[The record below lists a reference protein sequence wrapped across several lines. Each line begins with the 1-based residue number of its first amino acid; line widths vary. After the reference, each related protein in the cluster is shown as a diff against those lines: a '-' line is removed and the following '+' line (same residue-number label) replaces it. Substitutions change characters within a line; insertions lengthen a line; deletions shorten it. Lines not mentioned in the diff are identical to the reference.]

1 MSGLFDAAGSFST
14 GGGVRVV
21 PDGVRAFGSTS
32 LRAAEE
38 VARAG
43 GIDLQA
49 NVSSLSPAMG
59 LIGADFVAAFAVTQG
74 AHTRAVAQL
83 AYVYASGGVAA
94 HDAAARYETLDA
106 ATAAGLGAA
115 VAGLGDAR

>member
-1 MSGLFDAAGSFST
+1 MSGLLDAVGSFST

-21 PDGVRAFGSTS
+21 PDGVRAFGSAS

-43 GIDLQA
+43 AMDLQA

-83 AYVYASGGVAA
+83 AYVYTSGGVAA
-94 HDAAARYETLDA
+94 HDAATRYEALDA
-106 ATAAGLGAA
+106 AVAAGLGAA
-115 VAGLGDAR
+115 ATGLGGAR

>member
-1 MSGLFDAAGSFST
+1 MSGLLDAVGSFST

-38 VARAG
+38 VASAG
-43 GIDLQA
+43 AMDLQA

-74 AHTRAVAQL
+74 AHTRTVAQL
-83 AYVYASGGVAA
+83 AYVYASGGAAA
-94 HDAAARYETLDA
+94 HDAATRYEALDA
-106 ATAAGLGAA
+106 AVAAGLG
-115 VAGLGDAR
+115 GAR